1 MLLGWIWVLIHPRAK
16 LVFVCCDG
24 ESAWFTLSIITAL
37 GIILLRRDDRDIFT
51 LGIMSGEGEREIK
64 AFLAGRRIISSKA

>member
-1 MLLGWIWVLIHPRAK
+1 MGWIWVLIHPCAK
-16 LVFVCCDG
+16 LMFVCCDG
-24 ESAWFTLSIITAL
+24 GNTRFTLPIITAL

-51 LGIMSGEGEREIK
+51 LRIMFGEGEREIK